1 MTFNNNNPAAKDLVG
16 EFEKRIKTLEATNKA
31 LTAVSNFNM
40 NRVADLT
47 DQIRYW
53 ERRAKKAERG
63 LS

>member
-1 MTFNNNNPAAKDLVG
+1 MTLNDNSKTAKDLVG

-40 NRVADLT
+40 NSVADLK

-53 ERRAKKAERG
+53 ERRAKRAERG